1 MPLRGYHSFLKGLSM
16 VEKRGSQEKTKDKK
30 VQLPEKIVATAM
42 DKLTY
47 LLRETGDQ
55 MIHLVITYEGHINF
69 PILKKAMEQS
79 FAAEPILGCKFVE
92 HPRKPFWIQ
101 INPQDWKNFCQLI
114 NSREFEKE
122 LYDFVTEEFDGTK
135 DLPVKICIF
144 RQTNRDVLCL
154 KVTHTAMDGAGMLEY
169 MQLLDK
175 LYRELLKNP
184 NFKAQ
189 PNLSGTRGLE
199 QVLKHFKLQKK
210 TRVFWQYKSPK
221 PSWAFPWVDTKQT
234 GRTFIVRR
242 LPEERFQRI
251 KRYGKER
258 KATINDILLVAFY
271 RAFAKLTNARYGER
285 MVTVVT
291 VNLRT
296 YLEAKR
302 AEAICN
308 LSTSIYP
315 YLAIEKNE
323 LFEKTLQKVQEAMNR
338 FKKTLPGIG
347 SAFFVNNLFG
357 RLPFRRLKK
366 LTQKLIKKHLE
377 TKKTHPIFTNV
388 GLVKKYQLT
397 LGKLQ
402 PTDAYLITPI
412 MFAPGFIFGMMTF
425 EKKMSFSIGF
435 CEGSYSRE
443 SVEQF
448 LDYFIE
454 ELPR

>member
-1 MPLRGYHSFLKGLSM
+1 M
-16 VEKRGSQEKTKDKK
+16 VETRGNQEKAKGKNK
-30 VQLPEKIVATAM
+30 ELPEKIAATAM

-79 FAAEPILGCKFVE
+79 FIAEPILGCKFVE
-92 HPRKPFWIQ
+92 HPRKPYWIQ
-101 INPQDWKNFCQLI
+101 INQQEWENYCQLI
-114 NSREFEKE
+114 NSRNFEKE
-122 LYDFVTEEFDGTK
+122 LFEFVTEEFDGTK

-144 RQTNRDVLCL
+144 RQTNRDQLCL

-175 LYRELLKNP
+175 LYQELLKNP
-184 NFKAQ
+184 HFKAQ
-189 PNLSGTRGLE
+189 PNLRGSRGLE

-221 PSWAFPWVDTKQT
+221 PGWAFPWVDTKQT

-251 KRYGKER
+251 KQYGKER
-258 KATINDILLVAFY
+258 KATINDILLAAFY
-271 RAFAKLTNARYGER
+271 RAFAKLTNAPYGER
-285 MVTVVT
+285 MVNVVT

-308 LSTSIYP
+308 LSASIYP

-323 LFEKTLQKVQEAMNR
+323 LFKKTLHKIQEAMNR
-338 FKKTLPGIG
+338 FKENLPGIG

-388 GLVKKYQLT
+388 GLVKKDQLT